1 MFSPAF
7 LSPNLPTASHFLQ
20 REKGDSL
27 QWPWALCYLPTHYP
41 FASLSTCLSCLTWLH
56 WQWPSYCSSNTPG
69 VLLHGVV
76 FFFFFHLC
84 CSLYLKYSSPKYPHD
99 FLSHLLQ
106 ISVQILSSKR
116 RLPWHFKI
124 PSHSALPVL
133 FFSTAIITFQHNV
146 YFINYLLSLESKI
159 PEWKDFCEL
168 VHCCTGPR
176 TVLFTQ

>member
-76 FFFFFHLC
+76 FFFFFTSVVLSTWNIPLPNTHMISFLTSFKYLCKYYHLKEGFPDTLKFHHTQP
-84 CSLYLKYSSPKYPHD
+84 SLFYFSPQQLSPSNTMCILLTISSH
-99 FLSHLLQ
+99 
-106 ISVQILSSKR
+106 
-116 RLPWHFKI
+116 
-124 PSHSALPVL
+124 
-133 FFSTAIITFQHNV
+133 
-146 YFINYLLSLESKI
+146 
-159 PEWKDFCEL
+159 
-168 VHCCTGPR
+168 
-176 TVLFTQ
+176 